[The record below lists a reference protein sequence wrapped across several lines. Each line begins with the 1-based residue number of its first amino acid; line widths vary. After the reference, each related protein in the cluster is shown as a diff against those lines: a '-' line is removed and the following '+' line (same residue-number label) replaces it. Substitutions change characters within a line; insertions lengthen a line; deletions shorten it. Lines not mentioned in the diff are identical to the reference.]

1 MSIAATG
8 SVPAWWST
16 PTASGEADPH
26 DDVIGRHTDADMA
39 PSEAG
44 WGEDGFGFS
53 DFLDIIN
60 PLQHIPGVSTVYRE
74 MTGDTIADAPRAV
87 GGMIWGGP
95 LGLVAAVA
103 NSITQAETGRD
114 LGGNVVAL
122 AVGGAGDPSATDP
135 GASMDQP
142 SPPGSG
148 PSNTEVHAQLA
159 ALTAAPGTLDPF
171 GGSNPAISAA
181 LPGGS
186 MPASV
191 LPAGLMAAG
200 RVASGG
206 VDGALGGMQSFSGSA
221 AGALDRLVA
230 RSSGAAPQM
239 AAASLGGGALA
250 AGPTSALGQPVAAP
264 VAPVLS
270 ARAPAAPGS
279 VMSAPR
285 QILPSALSTAPSSPS
300 SAQVRLGVPALAR
313 SGEDGDGLD
322 PRTRAAA
329 ENLANPGA
337 GPRAPDGT
345 AVQDWM
351 MNALTKYEAMRQGGS

>member
-8 SVPAWWST
+8 PVPAWWST
-16 PTASGEADPH
+16 PTASGRRTLR
-26 DDVIGRHTDADMA
+26 DDVIGRHTDADAA

-135 GASMDQP
+135 GASMDLP

-148 PSNTEVHAQLA
+148 PRTRS
-159 ALTAAPGTLDPF
+159 PGTTCRLDGSTRHARSVRRVQPGDLRSLARRLDARLRSPRRVD
-171 GGSNPAISAA
+171 GGG
-181 LPGGS
+181 PGGVRRCRRS
-186 MPASV
+186 ARWDAV
-191 LPAGLMAAG
+191 LQWICGWRARPAGGEKFGSGTPDGGGLARRRSPGG
-200 RVASGG
+200 RSYQRV
-206 VDGALGGMQSFSGSA
+206 GSA
-221 AGALDRLVA
+221 GGGTR
-230 RSSGAAPQM
+230 GTC
-239 AAASLGGGALA
+239 SLGPG
-250 AGPTSALGQPVAAP
+250 
-264 VAPVLS
+264 
-270 ARAPAAPGS
+270 PAAPGS

-313 SGEDGDGLD
+313 SGENGDGLD

-337 GPRAPDGT
+337 GPRPPT
-345 AVQDWM
+345 A
-351 MNALTKYEAMRQGGS
+351 RRFRIR